1 MKQIVPAY
9 ALRDLRPGDI
19 GWIVHRHGVL
29 YSREYGWD
37 DRFEALVA
45 KVAADFVLGR
55 DPRRERAWVAERGG
69 RFLGCVFLA
78 QQSAEE
84 ARLRLLLVEP
94 EARGMGLGTR
104 LVGECV
110 DFARAAGYR
119 RIGLWTNDVLTAARR
134 IYVRA
139 GFQLMRAEPHALFG
153 DGLTG
158 ESWELAL

>member
-1 MKQIVPAY
+1 MNRTGPAY
-9 ALRDLRPGDI
+9 TFRDLRSGDI

-29 YSREYGWD
+29 YAREYGWD
-37 DRFEALVA
+37 ARFEALVA
-45 KVAADFVLGR
+45 KVAADFVLNR
-55 DPRRERAWVAERGG
+55 DPRREHCWIAESGG

-78 QQSAEE
+78 RKSSEE

-110 DFARAAGYR
+110 DFARAAGYAK
-119 RIGLWTNDVLTAARR
+119 IGLWTNGVLLAARR
-134 IYVRA
+134 IYERA
-139 GFQLMRAEPHALFG
+139 GFRLVRSEPHRLFG
-153 DGLTG
+153 EDLVG